1 MQYKPNAVRVHRS
14 FLSTP
19 ERHLLIWL
27 ADHTPAWIMPDHL
40 TLLGCAGALLS
51 GLAFW
56 ASAAAPQF
64 LWLACTGIA
73 INWFGDSLD
82 GSLARRRKIERPTY
96 GFFIDHTTDVVSQAF
111 VILGFGLSHYLRFE
125 MACLLLL
132 SFWMISLYTYIR
144 AVAIGVFQ
152 ISFLGIGPTELRV
165 GLLCCVAAMM
175 AIGPVSVTT
184 PVGELSPLDAMCAV
198 IFAVAFCWY
207 LWMVWVESR
216 RLAVLNPRSD
226 QPVRSG

>member
-1 MQYKPNAVRVHRS
+1 MQPKPNAVRVHQS
-14 FLSTP
+14 FLAAP
-19 ERHLLIWL
+19 ERELLIWL
-27 ADHTPAWIMPDHL
+27 ADHTPAWILPDHL

-56 ASAAAPQF
+56 ASAVSPHF
-64 LWLACTGIA
+64 LWLAGAGIA

-82 GSLARRRKIERPTY
+82 GSLARRRKIEKPAY
-96 GFFIDHTTDVVSQAF
+96 GFFIDHATDVASQAF

-152 ISFLGIGPTELRV
+152 ISFWGIGPTELRV
-165 GLLCCVAAMM
+165 GLLCCVGGMM
-175 AIGPVSVTT
+175 AVGPVSVTT
-184 PVGELSPLDAMCAV
+184 PIGDLSPLDTMCAL
-198 IFAVAFCWY
+198 IFTVAFVWY
-207 LWMVWVESR
+207 LWMIRSEGR
-216 RLAVLNPRSD
+216 RLAILNPPSD
-226 QPVRSG
+226 QPVTSG